1 MPDYEEIRATLVRA
15 VASLC
20 PGWMTDRRDDLV
32 QQAMMKLL
40 RHEEKG
46 ELNPAPKASYLWK
59 VAHSVTVDEIRSVRR
74 KRETSL
80 DSAESEPNDR
90 LEDERAGQDRAMWEL
105 GHAIRE
111 CLGTLESRRRR
122 VVALHILGH
131 SLPET
136 AEHSGWRYDQVRNIL
151 YRGLKQLRFC
161 LTGKGFAP

>member
-1 MPDYEEIRATLVRA
+1 MPDYDEIRATLVWA

-20 PGWMTDRRDDLV
+20 PGWMSDRRDDLV

-40 RHEEKG
+40 RHEKKG

-59 VAHSVTVDEIRSVRR
+59 VAHSVIVDEIRSVKR
-74 KRETSL
+74 KGEVSL
-80 DSAESEPNDR
+80 DPSEDETNDR

-105 GHAIRE
+105 GNAIRE

-122 VVALHILGH
+122 VVALNLLGH

-136 AEHSGWRYDQVRNIL
+136 AEHSGWRYDQVRNLL
-151 YRGLKQLRFC
+151 YRGMRQLRFC
-161 LTGKGFAP
+161 LTAKGFAP